1 MANNDDDDSVGYGR
15 PPKHS
20 RFPKGTSGNKK
31 GRPKGSLNFKTEVEE
46 ELSERV
52 PIREN
57 GKERRISKRA
67 LITKVQVKKAIEG
80 EDRAAKNI
88 FNLIQS
94 LGLAEPR
101 ATEAEILL
109 PSDQA
114 LIEEF
119 KRRTIEDAEA
129 QKTMQANW
137 PEKKDDE

>member
-1 MANNDDDDSVGYGR
+1 MANNDDDDYVGYGH

-31 GRPKGSLNFKTEVEE
+31 GRPKNALNFKTEVDQA
-46 ELSERV
+46 LSERV
-52 PIREN
+52 TIREN

-67 LITKVQVKKAIEG
+67 LMAMIQIKKAIEG
-80 EDRAAKNI
+80 EDRAAKNM
-88 FNLIQS
+88 FNLIQN

-101 ATEAEILL
+101 AAEAEILL

-119 KRRTIEDAEA
+119 KQRIIEEAEA
-129 QKTMQANW
+129 QKAAQVID
-137 PEKKDDE
+137 PEQKCDE